1 MSDKVLLRNLLIA
14 IISALIAIFLLIL
27 SKSIGTEKSI
37 SEKVTAIEKTVDEID
52 KKIWEWNDINPK
64 NMDM

>member
-1 MSDKVLLRNLLIA
+1 MSMSDKVLLRNLLIA

-52 KKIWEWNDINPK
+52 KKI
-64 NMDM
+64 